1 MIKNVEV
8 ENTKQKLIDAT
19 IELLKELG
27 DINEISIRK
36 IVKRAGIKGVG
47 LINYHFGTKENLI
60 NEAVRADT
68 NAIINLW
75 DPIYKKM
82 TQEPIEK
89 LRIMLKGTGDLVDS
103 NPMFGKVSIVHDFM
117 NPAEDDN
124 AMRSLEKYMMIFR
137 EIYQNTKTEQEIRI
151 IAHTIISSS
160 QVAFLRADIMKKF
173 TGLDF
178 YNKKQRDT
186 FLDIIIDSLIKRNG
200 ND

>member
-1 MIKNVEV
+1 MIKNVDV
-8 ENTKQKLIDAT
+8 ENTKQKIIDAT
-19 IELLKELG
+19 IELMKEIG
-27 DINEISIRK
+27 DISKISIRK

-47 LINYHFGTKENLI
+47 LINYHFRTKENLI
-60 NEAVRADT
+60 NEAVRKDT
-68 NAIINLW
+68 NAIIDQW
-75 DPIYKKM
+75 DPIYEKM
-82 TQEPIEK
+82 TQKPIEK
-89 LRIMLKGTGDLVDS
+89 LKIMLKGTGDLIDS
-103 NPMFGKVSIVHDFM
+103 NPIFGRVSIIHDFL

-124 AMRSLEKYMMIFR
+124 AMRSIEKYMMIFR

-173 TGLDF
+173 IDLDF

-186 FLDIIIDSLIKRNG
+186 FLDTIIDNVIKQNG